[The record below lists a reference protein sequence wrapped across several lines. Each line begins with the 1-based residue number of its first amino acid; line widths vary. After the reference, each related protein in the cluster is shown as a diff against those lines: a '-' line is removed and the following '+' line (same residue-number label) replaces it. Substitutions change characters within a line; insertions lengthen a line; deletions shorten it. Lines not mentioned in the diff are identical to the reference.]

1 MTTFIK
7 NNTDLQK
14 VLKQQIYKYMV
25 DIKEKLPNYLE
36 EFIMSEFYDQ
46 YTPSSLYKRQ
56 YRIISSIMTSNIKDI
71 GNGYEFEL
79 YLDPTAVSYDP
90 SFWTSHGVTYYK
102 QGDSAVDVFR
112 LISQGVHGS
121 SDFGV
126 TSGRFWQKFLDEIG
140 EGGIYDIFVGFKKY
154 LGDKCHLNIK

>member
-7 NNTDLQK
+7 NNADLQK
-14 VLKQQIYKYMV
+14 VLKQQIYRYMV
-25 DIKEKLPNYLE
+25 DIKEKLPVYLE

-46 YTPSSLYKRQ
+46 YEPTMYDRKF
-56 YRIISSIMTSNIKDI
+56 RIILAIMTSKIKDI
-71 GNGYEFEL
+71 GNGYEFEI

-102 QGDSAVDVFR
+102 KGDDADDVFQNMANG
-112 LISQGVHGS
+112 IHGS
-121 SDFGV
+121 AEFGV
-126 TSGRFWQKFLDEIG
+126 TSGRFWEKFLNEID

-154 LGDKCHLNIK
+154 VSEKSNLVIK